1 MKDIY
6 QGNNEKPSFY
16 DGLDIK
22 DFKKLKIPDEV
33 LKDGMVFIWVEKEF
47 INEIIEYFDE
57 LKLIYV
63 ENVCYIMIDK
73 QMEEGEYL

>member
-1 MKDIY
+1 
-6 QGNNEKPSFY
+6 
-16 DGLDIK
+16 LDIE
-22 DFKKLKIPDEV
+22 DFKKLKIPHEV

-47 INEIIEYFDE
+47 ISEIIEFFEE

-73 QMEEGEYL
+73 QM